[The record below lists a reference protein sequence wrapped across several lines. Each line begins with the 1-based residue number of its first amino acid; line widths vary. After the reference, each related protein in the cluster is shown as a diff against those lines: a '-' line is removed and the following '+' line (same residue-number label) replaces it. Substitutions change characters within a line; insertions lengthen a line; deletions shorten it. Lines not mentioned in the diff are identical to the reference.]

1 MTGKQM
7 AFLKAMLEEP
17 TITKAAEKAKI
28 GRNTAYKYLS
38 NPEFQSE
45 LNRRRGECINDTVR
59 YLQGKL
65 SLCSETLINIIENP
79 ETSNQVKINAIN
91 AVYANCKAMT
101 ETAEVIARL
110 EQIEQSISEQG
121 DSDEY

>member
-28 GRNTAYKYLS
+28 GRNTAYKYLK
-38 NPEFQSE
+38 NPEFQKE
-45 LNRRRGECINDTVR
+45 LNRRRSECINDAVR

-65 SLCSETLINIIENP
+65 PLCSETLVKIIENP
-79 ETSNQVKINAIN
+79 KTSDQVKVN
-91 AVYANCKAMT
+91 AVNALCANCKAMT
-101 ETAEVIARL
+101 ETADVIARL